1 MLMLF
6 WIVDET
12 PSCLMDD
19 DGDDDDND
27 GGDKPPHP
35 PGDSTVPLSPCPS
48 LAALYLPGVPPAL
61 AASGLGGG
69 L

>member
-1 MLMLF
+1 
-6 WIVDET
+6 
-12 PSCLMDD
+12 MDD
-19 DGDDDDND
+19 DGDDDDSD

-35 PGDSTVPLSPCPS
+35 SGDSTVPLSPCPS